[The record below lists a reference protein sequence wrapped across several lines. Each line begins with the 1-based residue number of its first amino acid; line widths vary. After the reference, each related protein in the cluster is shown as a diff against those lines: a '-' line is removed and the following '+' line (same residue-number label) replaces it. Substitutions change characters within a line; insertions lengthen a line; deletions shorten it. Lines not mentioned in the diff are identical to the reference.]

1 MKVSS
6 LSITLLSVFSVVTT
20 STDVKE
26 PNRYLNEFVQLVGD
40 HVEQLERNIPGWSVN
55 GTIEQNVV
63 QFVEKAFTFGPFSGL
78 DPYGNLRTSIVNNV
92 VSLLK
97 SELPGFDETKS
108 VGQNV
113 ANLTNDLFA
122 KLPFPYFLKN
132 RVKEMLIESV
142 NNGLSDIKDSGLG
155 ASKRVDSDL
164 QNIVNNYLDRLGVKD
179 ESLVDIVKKILEAYK
194 GHGFDPKKTLR
205 DNISDMMNVMMNET
219 LQIFAH
225 QR

>member
-63 QFVEKAFTFGPFSGL
+63 QFVEKAFTFGPFS
-78 DPYGNLRTSIVNNV
+78 
-92 VSLLK
+92 
-97 SELPGFDETKS
+97 GFDETKS